1 MTELETLVDHVS
13 QTMSGFTPLQLPADI
28 AEISAVVGEEPIG
41 MSSRAWTGG
50 PFRIVRTTLMQSEK
64 RIKVFNLVA
73 YPKTEY
79 AAPLFATDVV
89 ILGGKLRIGVVD
101 AMPLFAAEDGYRQR
115 WVEPFAPLATRSRE
129 IAPRFEL
136 KQEWS
141 REYLGA
147 NACLATGLPFEEL
160 APLFALWREYWAL
173 YLEISKT
180 ERPVEESSRAEVAT
194 WHREYNRD
202 HADVELKR
210 NPLVRYY
217 GEDYGRRFI
226 EGFLFS
232 DEIGLG

>member
-1 MTELETLVDHVS
+1 MTELETLVEHVAE
-13 QTMSGFTPLQLPADI
+13 TMGGLSPLQLPADI
-28 AEISAVVGEEPIG
+28 AGISAVVGEESIS
-41 MSSRAWTGG
+41 MTSRAWTGG

-73 YPKTEY
+73 YPRTEY
-79 AAPLFATDVV
+79 SAPLFATDVV

-101 AMPLFAAEDGYRQR
+101 AMPLFAKEPDYRQR
-115 WVEPFAPLATRSRE
+115 WVEPFASLAARSME
-129 IAPRFEL
+129 LAPRFEL

-160 APLFALWREYWAL
+160 APLFALWREYWEL
-173 YLEISKT
+173 YLQITQSEQPAPESRRGEI
-180 ERPVEESSRAEVAT
+180 ET

-217 GEDYGRRFI
+217 GEEYGRRFI

-232 DEIGLG
+232 DTIGLK